1 MVAAGQSAA
10 LRGVKL
16 RITSRR
22 ASRTFSSALIHACLI
37 ATLAVI
43 FFPIVWAVS
52 TSLKNPRDIF
62 LIPPVWIPTP
72 IRWQN
77 YVEAMTTANFG
88 RYFLNTAIITS
99 LDIMG
104 KTLSCSLVAFA
115 FARLRWWGRD
125 FLFIAMISTLMLPQQ
140 VTLIPQFVIYRQLG
154 WIDTFLPLVVP
165 NFFGGPFFTFLL
177 RQFFLSIPTELDD
190 AARIDGCSSWGV
202 YWRIILPLSR
212 PALMMV
218 AILVFNFTWNDF
230 FGPLIYLHSRS
241 NFTISLGLQAFQTQ
255 AGPEWHLIMAA
266 ALVAMLPVLILFFV
280 GQRYFIQGVVFS
292 GIKGG

>member
-1 MVAAGQSAA
+1 MEVARRSAT
-10 LRGVKL
+10 LPGVGV

-22 ASRTFSSALIHACLI
+22 LTGLLSGSLIHVCL
-37 ATLAVI
+37 LAGLALVFI
-43 FFPIVWAVS
+43 PVVWAVS
-52 TSLKNPRDIF
+52 TSLKNPGDIF
-62 LIPPVWIPTP
+62 LFPPTWVPDP

-77 YVEAMTTANFG
+77 YVEAMTKANFG
-88 RYFLNTAIITS
+88 RYFLNTAFIT
-99 LDIMG
+99 LVDIVG
-104 KTLSCSLVAFA
+104 KTMSCALVAFA

-125 FLFIAMISTLMLPQQ
+125 VLFIVMISTLMLPQQ
-140 VTLIPQFVIYRQLG
+140 VTLIPQFVLYKELG
-154 WIDTFLPLVVP
+154 WVDTFLPLIVP

-202 YWRIILPLSR
+202 FWRIILPLST

-218 AILVFNFTWNDF
+218 AIFVFNFTWNDF
-230 FGPLIYLHSRS
+230 FGPLIYLHSR
-241 NFTISLGLQAFQTQ
+241 NNYTISLGLQAFQTQ

-266 ALVAMLPVLILFFV
+266 SLVAMLPVLLLFFL

-292 GIKGG
+292 GVKG

>member
-1 MVAAGQSAA
+1 MEVAERRAA
-10 LRGVKL
+10 LPLIGP

-22 ASRTFSSALIHACLI
+22 AIRRLYAALTHVCL
-37 ATLAVI
+37 LGGLVLV
-43 FFPIVWAVS
+43 FFPVAWAIS
-52 TSLKNPRDIF
+52 TSLKNPGDVF
-62 LIPPVWIPTP
+62 LIPPVWIPDP

-77 YVEAMTTANFG
+77 YLEALTAAPFP
-88 RYFLNTAIITS
+88 RYFLNTALITF
-99 LDIMG
+99 LDIIG

-125 FLFIAMISTLMLPQQ
+125 VLFFVMLSTLMLPQQ
-140 VTLIPQFVIYRQLG
+140 VTLIPQFVVYRQIG
-154 WIDTFLPLVVP
+154 WIDTFWPLIVP
-165 NFFGGPFFTFLL
+165 NFFGGAFFTFLL
-177 RQFFLSIPTELDD
+177 RQFFLGIPTELDD

-202 YWRIILPLSR
+202 FWRIILPLST

-218 AILVFNFTWNDF
+218 AIFVFNFTWNEF

-266 ALVAMLPVLILFFV
+266 SLVAMLPVLLLFFL
-280 GQRYFIQGVVFS
+280 GQRHFIQGVVFS
-292 GIKGG
+292 GIKG